1 MSANAELKYTSFMIT
16 YAMMR
21 KKSAGKKLKCHLDLM
36 LGISTELNFIFWKLS
51 LEVSPL
57 SYIVLQNT
65 YFKKILGII
74 GRM

>member
-21 KKSAGKKLKCHLDLM
+21 KKLAGKKLKCHLDLM
-36 LGISTELNFIFWKLS
+36 LGISIFCKVS

-57 SYIVLQNT
+57 SQVYWKLHSLR
-65 YFKKILGII
+65 KC
-74 GRM
+74 